1 MKLEVNKYLMS
12 SIVFL
17 MGVVSVLQSCNEKD
31 DPMKWVDLRYRVS
44 QDSYLIDA
52 AGSEKVS
59 FLVKSTDPWEVFGS
73 ARETWYTISPD
84 KGEPGETFTVT
95 ISCAENTGLDDRAD
109 TINIKSD
116 YWTGKQFLLT
126 QKGTAYLNHEP
137 VENLVQEGGQ
147 ASVRLLSNQKWTAKV
162 TEGALW
168 LSITDGASGE
178 LDGAITVSATANSGE
193 QRTGTVTVYDRHG
206 VVALKIPVTQN
217 GVILNT
223 PLPENGNWFRLEKEA
238 QVLELQ
244 VESNARWTVAK
255 GNPADDDWYSFEASE
270 FDGDGVIRVNV
281 SEHLGTAV
289 RTAEIILST
298 IAEEGATPLVK
309 TIRFKQANPPVV
321 TTNVVNKTLAGDT
334 WYGPGDLMPARYNF
348 YLDSYSGDMKFF
360 WIWNGTPYTEL
371 RYHISGGVTNL
382 SITPWCSNVHPTAP
396 GCQVAVDKN
405 RQNVLSLNIE
415 KHVDAAGEEWM
426 YCEWLL
432 NDVVIAHAIS
442 DGKNDNTGADDTF
455 KVPYSITALGAN
467 FPISGNL
474 TVSKWEKVDHLVW
487 GE

>member
-1 MKLEVNKYLMS
+1 MKQEINRYLVYATASLAVLLVLLQGCS
-12 SIVFL
+12 SK
-17 MGVVSVLQSCNEKD
+17 EE
-31 DPMKWVDLRYRVS
+31 PMKWVDLRYRVS

-52 AGSEKVS
+52 EGTEKVS

-73 ARETWYTISPD
+73 SRESWYTITPD
-84 KGEPGETFTVT
+84 KGGPDETFTVT

-137 VENLVQEGGQ
+137 VENLAQEGGR
-147 ASVRLLSNQKWTAKV
+147 ASVRIMSNQRWTAEV
-162 TEGALW
+162 TSGTVW
-168 LSITDGASGE
+168 LSIAEGASGE
-178 LDGAITVSATANSGE
+178 LDGTVTVAATANMGE
-193 QRTGTVTVYDRHG
+193 QRTGTVTIYDRHG
-206 VVALKIPVTQN
+206 LVALEIPVTQN
-217 GVILNT
+217 GVVLNT
-223 PLPENGNWFRLEKEA
+223 PVPENGSWFRLEKDA
-238 QVLELQ
+238 RILELQ
-244 VESNARWTVAK
+244 VESNTRWTVAK
-255 GNPADDDWYSFEASE
+255 GNPDDDWYGFETAE

-281 SEHLGTAV
+281 SEHRGTAV
-289 RTAEIILST
+289 RTAEIVLTT

-321 TTNVVNKTLAGDT
+321 TTNMVNKTLTGDT

-348 YLDSYSGDMKFF
+348 WLDSYSGDVKFF
-360 WIWNGTPYTEL
+360 WLWNATPYTEL
-371 RYHISGGVTNL
+371 RYHISGGMTNL

-396 GCQVAVDKN
+396 GCKVTVDKN

-415 KHVDAAGEEWM
+415 KHVDAGGEEWM

-467 FPISGNL
+467 FQISGNL
-474 TVSKWEKVDHLVW
+474 TISKWEKVDHIVW